1 MKVSQRGLD
10 LIKKFEGF
18 SPVPYLCPAGVPT
31 IGYGTT
37 YYEEGLPVSMVDKV
51 ITEEMAEDL
60 LKKHV
65 ETYENGVKQGVKQ
78 SINQNQF
85 DALVSFTY
93 NVGVANLLR
102 STLLKK
108 VNIDPYDLT
117 IEKEFLKW
125 VNAGGKRLAGLVKR
139 RQMESQLY
147 YAPYTG

>member
-1 MKVSQRGLD
+1 MKISQRGLD

-37 YYEEGLPVSMVDKV
+37 YYEEGLPVTIVDKV

-65 ETYENGVKQGVKQ
+65 ETYENGVNQGVKQ
-78 SINQNQF
+78 TINQNQF

-93 NVGVANLLR
+93 NVGVANFLR

-117 IEKEFLKW
+117 IETEFLKW
-125 VNAGGKRLAGLVKR
+125 VNAGGKRLTGLVKR
-139 RQMESQLY
+139 RQTESQLY

>member
-93 NVGVANLLR
+93 NVGVANFLR

>member
-78 SINQNQF
+78 TINQNQF

-93 NVGVANLLR
+93 NVGVANFLR

>member
-10 LIKKFEGF
+10 LIKRFEGF

-78 SINQNQF
+78 TINQNQF

-93 NVGVANLLR
+93 NVGVANFLR

>member
-1 MKVSQRGLD
+1 MKISQRGLD

-18 SPVPYLCPAGVPT
+18 SPVPYLCPAGIPT

-78 SINQNQF
+78 TINQNQF

-108 VNIDPYDLT
+108 INIDPYDLT